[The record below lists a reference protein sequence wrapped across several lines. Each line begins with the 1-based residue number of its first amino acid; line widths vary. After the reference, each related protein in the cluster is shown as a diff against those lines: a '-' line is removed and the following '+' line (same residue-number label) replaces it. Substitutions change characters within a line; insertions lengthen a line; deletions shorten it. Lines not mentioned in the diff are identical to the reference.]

1 MAKEEQY
8 HGYMDQHEDINFG
21 KYLGLF
27 AFLFLPG
34 GIYALLAYYIFW
46 KGLKWKPRV
55 YFFVFLFLSLTLLI
69 IGYVNPPFVDFDFKD
84 TDTYIYP
91 YVYISMWVGLLLSYF
106 SFVYMAQQLRNYP
119 ELKIMKGWAQGHR
132 YAKTPWQK
140 WRHSRLIQQCKN
152 GDFYDTETT
161 PLGVLDKYV
170 EYTEEGKYDRIE
182 SIDREQVVKR
192 YNRESLKGGVISVGA
207 SGSGKSVTMLNSI
220 KNAIIAGRPVIVMDN
235 KRSFDFPYFLAKWAK
250 ENNREFYHFASGKP
264 QEYFNKFNSKPASYD
279 PLKSGDAT
287 SNKNMI
293 LGLREWDAASAVY
306 KGDTDN
312 ILTSV
317 FNLLEETKNDD
328 RIRGI
333 NWNDNSIQ
341 QFVDALDLQTI
352 NSMILSFKSSLEKY
366 DTKEKTLDDRKLK
379 GMEDFYERLKDV
391 REGKRLREQLEGVIS
406 QMRTILLSGY
416 GYWLSNDYTDK
427 EIVFNDIFE
436 RKDGPVVLFSFSAE
450 KEGDSAKFMANLV
463 LTDLRRSLTNKQE
476 KGLTDN
482 YAEVYID
489 EFQSLISEDVS
500 DALAKSRST
509 GTSLYLSCQSLEQI
523 VSSATGDGEAVL
535 KSFLDNAGNFMI
547 HSGSSYSSAERF
559 SNILGK
565 ERRIVY
571 KKTGKRNAKLF
582 TFQWSNSREEMV
594 SENLEQVW
602 RLEPIDIQKL
612 ESPTRANGFRATAYY
627 ITKNC
632 EDPEYSFLGSVA
644 RKLQVV
650 VPPEITNGVP
660 KEYEEESIRYAKE
673 VEKMKHFGKRR
684 IVNEREL
691 PTSNNQITNEEEN
704 FFITE
709 MTNEEISRFNPNYDN
724 YEIPKEYT
732 NHLIERDIQ
741 LERMQI
747 EELPVVKEEPVVQQP
762 KIKQEDFFS
771 NLENNKKTLQKQN
784 KTVKKDLLSNFD
796 VGTTKKEK
804 KEEKVNTSDF
814 MSAFN
819 NFNSDGSLKENKTK
833 QENKPKPKG
842 LPKL

>member
-69 IGYVNPPFVDFDFKD
+69 IGYANPPFADFDFKD

-161 PLGVLDKYV
+161 PLGVLDQYV

-182 SIDREQVVKR
+182 SIDNEQVVRR
-192 YNRESLKGGVISVGA
+192 YNKESVKGGIISVGA

-220 KNAIIAGRPVIVMDN
+220 KNSIIAGRPVIVMDN

-250 ENNREFYHFASGKP
+250 ENNREFYHFVSGRP
-264 QEYFNKFNSKPASYD
+264 EEYFNKFNSKQASYD

-287 SNKNMI
+287 SNKEMI

-306 KGDTDN
+306 KADTET
-312 ILTSV
+312 ILSAV
-317 FNLLEETKNDD
+317 FNLIEETKNDD
-328 RIRGI
+328 RIHGI
-333 NWNDNSIQ
+333 NWEDNGIQ
-341 QFVDALDLQTI
+341 QFIDALDIQTI
-352 NSMILSFKSSLEKY
+352 NSMILSFKSSLQMYGSTPTDMK
-366 DTKEKTLDDRKLK
+366 KLQ
-379 GMEDFYERLKDV
+379 GMINFYERLKDV
-391 REGKRLREQLEGVIS
+391 REGKRLREQLEGIVN
-406 QMRTILLSGY
+406 QMRTILLSSY
-416 GYWLSNDYTDK
+416 GYWLSSDYTDK
-427 EIVFNDIFE
+427 EIVFDDIFE

-450 KEGDSAKFMANLV
+450 KEGDAAKFMANLV
-463 LTDLRRSLTNKQE
+463 LTDLRRSLSKKE
-476 KGLTDN
+476 AKGLKDN

-489 EFQSLISEDVS
+489 EFQSLISESVIDT
-500 DALAKSRST
+500 LAKSRST
-509 GTSLYLSCQSLEQI
+509 GTAIYLSCQSLEQI
-523 VSSATGDGEAVL
+523 VSSSTGDGEAVV
-535 KSFLDNAGNFMI
+535 KAFLDNAGNFII

-602 RLEPIDIQKL
+602 KVEPIDIQKL
-612 ESPTRANGFRATAYY
+612 ESPTKSNGFRATAYY

-632 EDPEYSFLGSVA
+632 EDPEYSFLGGVA

-650 VPPEITNGVP
+650 VPPEITSGVP
-660 KEYEEESIRYAKE
+660 KEYEEESIRHSQE
-673 VEKMKHFGKRR
+673 VARMKLNGRR
-684 IVNEREL
+684 TVSEREL
-691 PTSNNQITNEEEN
+691 PTSNNQITSEEEN

-709 MTNEEISRFNPNYDN
+709 MTSEEINRFNPNHDN
-724 YEIPKEYT
+724 YEMPKEYT
-732 NHLIERDIQ
+732 NHLVERDIQ

-747 EELPVVKEEPVVQQP
+747 EELPVVKEAPIIQEQP

-819 NFNSDGSLKENKTK
+819 NFNSDGSLKESKPK

>member
-182 SIDREQVVKR
+182 SIDNEQVVRR
-192 YNRESLKGGVISVGA
+192 YNREALKGGIISVGA

-250 ENNREFYHFASGKP
+250 ENNREFYHFVSGRP
-264 QEYFNKFNSKPASYD
+264 EEYFNKFNSKQASYD
-279 PLKSGDAT
+279 PLKSGNAT
-287 SNKNMI
+287 SNKEMI

-306 KGDTDN
+306 KGETDN

-328 RIRGI
+328 RIHGI

-341 QFVDALDLQTI
+341 QFVDALNIQTI
-352 NSMILSFKSSLEKY
+352 NSMILSFKSSLQMY
-366 DTKEKTLDDRKLK
+366 DTKEKSLDDRKLQSL
-379 GMEDFYERLKDV
+379 EDFYERLKDV
-391 REGKRLREQLEGVIS
+391 REGKRVREQLEGIIS

-463 LTDLRRSLTNKQE
+463 LTDLRRSLQNKQE
-476 KGLTDN
+476 KGLTNN

-489 EFQSLISEDVS
+489 EFQSLISESVNDT
-500 DALAKSRST
+500 LAKLRST

-523 VSSATGDGEAVL
+523 VSSSTGDGEAVL
-535 KSFLDNAGNFMI
+535 KSLLDNAGNFI
-547 HSGSSYSSAERF
+547 VHSGSSFSSAERF

-612 ESPTRANGFRATAYY
+612 ESPTKSNGFRATAYY

-660 KEYEEESIRYAKE
+660 KEYEEESIIYAKE

-709 MTNEEISRFNPNYDN
+709 MTSEEINRFNPNHDN
-724 YEIPKEYT
+724 YEMPKEYT
-732 NHLIERDIQ
+732 NHLVERDIQ

-819 NFNSDGSLKENKTK
+819 NFNSDGSLKESKPK

>member
-161 PLGVLDKYV
+161 PLGVLDQYV

-182 SIDREQVVKR
+182 SIDNEQVVRR
-192 YNRESLKGGVISVGA
+192 YNKESVKGGIISVGA

-220 KNAIIAGRPVIVMDN
+220 KNSIIAGRPVIVMDN

-250 ENNREFYHFASGKP
+250 ENNREFYHFVSGRP
-264 QEYFNKFNSKPASYD
+264 EEYFNKFNSKQASYD

-287 SNKNMI
+287 SNKEMI

-306 KGDTDN
+306 KADTET
-312 ILTSV
+312 ILSAV
-317 FNLLEETKNDD
+317 FNLIEETKNDD
-328 RIRGI
+328 RIHGI

-341 QFVDALDLQTI
+341 QFVDALNIQTI
-352 NSMILSFKSSLEKY
+352 NSMILSFKSSLQMY
-366 DTKEKTLDDRKLK
+366 DTKEKSLDDRKLQSL
-379 GMEDFYERLKDV
+379 EDFYERLKDV
-391 REGKRLREQLEGVIS
+391 REGKRVREQLEGIIS

-463 LTDLRRSLTNKQE
+463 LTDLRRSLQNKQE
-476 KGLTDN
+476 KGLTNN

-489 EFQSLISEDVS
+489 EFQSLISESVS
-500 DALAKSRST
+500 DTLTKSRST

-523 VSSATGDGEAVL
+523 VSSSTGDGEAVL
-535 KSFLDNAGNFMI
+535 KSLLDNAGNFI
-547 HSGSSYSSAERF
+547 VHSGSSFSSAERF

-612 ESPTRANGFRATAYY
+612 ESPTKSNGFRATAYY

-650 VPPEITNGVP
+650 VPPEITSGVP

-747 EELPVVKEEPVVQQP
+747 EELPVVKEEPVLQQP

-819 NFNSDGSLKENKTK
+819 NFNSDGSLKESKPK

>member
-182 SIDREQVVKR
+182 SIDKEQVVRR
-192 YNRESLKGGVISVGA
+192 YNKESLKGGVLSVGA

-220 KNAIIAGRPVIVMDN
+220 KNAIIDGRPVIVMDN

-250 ENNREFYHFASGKP
+250 ENNREFYHFVSGRP
-264 QEYFNKFNSKPASYD
+264 EEYFNKFNSKQASYD
-279 PLKSGDAT
+279 PLKSGNAT
-287 SNKNMI
+287 SNKEMI

-306 KGDTDN
+306 KGETDN

-328 RIRGI
+328 RIHGI

-341 QFVDALDLQTI
+341 QFVDALNIQTI
-352 NSMILSFKSSLEKY
+352 NSMLLSFKSSLQMY
-366 DTKEKTLDDRKLK
+366 DTKEKSLDDRKLQSL
-379 GMEDFYERLKDV
+379 EDFYERLKDV
-391 REGKRLREQLEGVIS
+391 REGKRVREQLEGIIS

-416 GYWLSNDYTDK
+416 GYWLSKDYTDK

-463 LTDLRRSLTNKQE
+463 LTDLRRSLQNKQE
-476 KGLTDN
+476 KGLTNN

-489 EFQSLISEDVS
+489 EFQSLISESVS
-500 DALAKSRST
+500 STLAKSRST

-523 VSSATGDGEAVL
+523 ISSSTGDGEAVL
-535 KSFLDNAGNFMI
+535 KELLDNAGNFVV

-724 YEIPKEYT
+724 YEMPKEYT
-732 NHLIERDIQ
+732 NHLVERDIQ
-741 LERMQI
+741 LERMKI

-819 NFNSDGSLKENKTK
+819 NFNSDGSLKESKPK
-833 QENKPKPKG
+833 QEDKPKPRG

>member
-140 WRHSRLIQQCKN
+140 WRHSRIIQQCKN

-182 SIDREQVVKR
+182 SIDNEQVVRR
-192 YNRESLKGGVISVGA
+192 YNREALKGGIISVGA

-250 ENNREFYHFASGKP
+250 ENNREFYHFVSGRP
-264 QEYFNKFNSKPASYD
+264 EEYFNKFNSKQASYD
-279 PLKSGDAT
+279 PLKSGNAT
-287 SNKNMI
+287 SNKEMI

-306 KGDTDN
+306 KGETDN

-328 RIRGI
+328 RIHGI

-341 QFVDALDLQTI
+341 QFVDALNIQTI
-352 NSMILSFKSSLEKY
+352 NSMILSFKSSLQMY
-366 DTKEKTLDDRKLK
+366 DTKEKSLDDRKLQSL
-379 GMEDFYERLKDV
+379 EDFYERLKDV
-391 REGKRLREQLEGVIS
+391 REGKRVREQLEGIIS

-416 GYWLSNDYTDK
+416 GYWLSNDYTNK

-463 LTDLRRSLTNKQE
+463 LTDLRRSLQNKQE
-476 KGLTDN
+476 KGLTNN

-489 EFQSLISEDVS
+489 EFQSLISESVS
-500 DALAKSRST
+500 DTLAKSRST

-523 VSSATGDGEAVL
+523 VSSSTGDGEAVL
-535 KSFLDNAGNFMI
+535 KSLLDNAGNFI
-547 HSGSSYSSAERF
+547 VHSGSSFSSAERF

-612 ESPTRANGFRATAYY
+612 ESPTKSNGFRATAYY

-724 YEIPKEYT
+724 YEMPKEYT
-732 NHLIERDIQ
+732 NHLVERELQ

-819 NFNSDGSLKENKTK
+819 NFNSDGSLKESKPK

>member
-69 IGYVNPPFVDFDFKD
+69 IGYANPPFVDFDFKD

-161 PLGVLDKYV
+161 PLGVLDQYV

-182 SIDREQVVKR
+182 SIDREQVVRR
-192 YNRESLKGGVISVGA
+192 YNKESLKGGVLSVGA

-220 KNAIIAGRPVIVMDN
+220 KNAIIDGRPVIVMDN

-250 ENNREFYHFASGKP
+250 ENNREFYHFVSGRP
-264 QEYFNKFNSKPASYD
+264 EEYFNKFNSKQASYD
-279 PLKSGDAT
+279 PLKSGNAT
-287 SNKNMI
+287 SNKEMI

-306 KGDTDN
+306 KGETDN

-328 RIRGI
+328 RIHGI

-341 QFVDALDLQTI
+341 QFVDALNIQTI
-352 NSMILSFKSSLEKY
+352 NSMLLSFKSSLQMY
-366 DTKEKTLDDRKLK
+366 DTKEKSLDDRKLQSL
-379 GMEDFYERLKDV
+379 EDFYERLKDV
-391 REGKRLREQLEGVIS
+391 REGKRVREQLEGIIS

-416 GYWLSNDYTDK
+416 GYWLSKDYTDK

-463 LTDLRRSLTNKQE
+463 LTDLRRSLQNKQE
-476 KGLTDN
+476 KGLTNN

-489 EFQSLISEDVS
+489 EFQSLISESVS
-500 DALAKSRST
+500 NTLAKSRST

-523 VSSATGDGEAVL
+523 VSSSTGDGEAVL
-535 KSFLDNAGNFMI
+535 KEFLDNVGNFVV

-747 EELPVVKEEPVVQQP
+747 EELPVVKEEPVVQQS

-819 NFNSDGSLKENKTK
+819 NFNSDGSLKESKPK
-833 QENKPKPKG
+833 QEDKPKPRG

>member
-34 GIYALLAYYIFW
+34 GIYVLLAYYIFW

-69 IGYVNPPFVDFDFKD
+69 IGYVNPPFADFDFKD

-140 WRHSRLIQQCKN
+140 WRHSRIIQQCKN

-182 SIDREQVVKR
+182 SIDNEQVVRR
-192 YNRESLKGGVISVGA
+192 YNREALKGGIISVGA

-250 ENNREFYHFASGKP
+250 ENNREFYHFVSGRP
-264 QEYFNKFNSKPASYD
+264 EEYFNKFNSKQASYD
-279 PLKSGDAT
+279 PLKSGNAT
-287 SNKNMI
+287 SNKEMI

-306 KGDTDN
+306 KGETDN

-328 RIRGI
+328 RIHGI

-341 QFVDALDLQTI
+341 QFVDALNIQTI
-352 NSMILSFKSSLEKY
+352 NSMILSFKSSLQMY
-366 DTKEKTLDDRKLK
+366 DTKEKSLDDRKLQSL
-379 GMEDFYERLKDV
+379 EDFYERLKDV
-391 REGKRLREQLEGVIS
+391 REGKRVREQLEGIIS

-463 LTDLRRSLTNKQE
+463 LTDLRRSLQNKQE
-476 KGLTDN
+476 KGLTNN

-489 EFQSLISEDVS
+489 EFQSLISESVS
-500 DALAKSRST
+500 DTLAKSRST

-523 VSSATGDGEAVL
+523 VSSSTGDGEAVL
-535 KSFLDNAGNFMI
+535 KSLLDNAGNFI
-547 HSGSSYSSAERF
+547 VHSGSSFSSAERF

-612 ESPTRANGFRATAYY
+612 ESPTKSNGFRATAYY

-650 VPPEITNGVP
+650 VPPEITSGVP

-747 EELPVVKEEPVVQQP
+747 EELPVVKEEPVLQQP

-819 NFNSDGSLKENKTK
+819 NFNSDGSLKESKPK

>member
-69 IGYVNPPFVDFDFKD
+69 IGYANPPFVDFDFKD

-140 WRHSRLIQQCKN
+140 WRHSRLMQQCKN

-182 SIDREQVVKR
+182 SIDKEQVVRR

-250 ENNREFYHFASGKP
+250 ENNREFYHFISGQP
-264 QEYFNKFNSKPASYD
+264 GEYFNKFNSKQASYD
-279 PLKSGDAT
+279 PLKGGNAT
-287 SNKNMI
+287 SNKDLI

-306 KGDTDN
+306 KGDTET
-312 ILTSV
+312 ILMSV
-317 FNLLEETKNDD
+317 FSLLEETKNDD
-328 RIRGI
+328 RIHGI
-333 NWNDNSIQ
+333 NWNDNNIQ
-341 QFVDALDLQTI
+341 QFIDALNLQTI
-352 NSMILSFKSSLEKY
+352 NSMILSFKSSLQMY
-366 DTKEKTLDDRKLK
+366 GTKPKPLDIKKL
-379 GMEDFYERLKDV
+379 ENLESFYEKLKDV
-391 REGKRLREQLEGVIS
+391 REGKRLREQLDGIIN
-406 QMRTILLSGY
+406 QMRTILLSSY
-416 GYWLSNDYTDK
+416 GPWLSTDYTDK

-436 RKDGPVVLFSFSAE
+436 SEDGPVVLFSFSAE
-450 KEGDSAKFMANLV
+450 KEGDAAKFMANLV
-463 LTDLRRSLTNKQE
+463 LSDLRNALSNKQS
-476 KGLTDN
+476 KGLQSN

-489 EFQSLISEDVS
+489 EFQSLISESVQDT
-500 DALAKSRST
+500 LAKSRST
-509 GTSLYLSCQSLEQI
+509 GTAIYLSCQSLEQI
-523 VSSATGDGEAVL
+523 VSASTGDGEAVV
-535 KSFLDNAGNFMI
+535 KSFLDNAGNFI
-547 HSGSSYSSAERF
+547 VHSGSSFSSAERF

-565 ERRIVY
+565 ERRIIY

-602 RLEPIDIQKL
+602 KVEPIDIQKL
-612 ESPTRANGFRATAYY
+612 ESPTKSNGFRATAYY

-673 VEKMKHFGKRR
+673 FEKMKHFGKRR

-732 NHLIERDIQ
+732 NHLVERDVQ

-747 EELPVVKEEPVVQQP
+747 EELPVVKEEPIVQQP

-819 NFNSDGSLKENKTK
+819 NFNSDGSLKESKTK

>member
-182 SIDREQVVKR
+182 SIDNEQVVRR
-192 YNRESLKGGVISVGA
+192 YNREALKGGIISVGA

-250 ENNREFYHFASGKP
+250 ENNREFYHFVSGRP
-264 QEYFNKFNSKPASYD
+264 EEYFNKFNSKQASYD
-279 PLKSGDAT
+279 PLKSGNAT
-287 SNKNMI
+287 SNKEMI

-306 KGDTDN
+306 KGETDN

-328 RIRGI
+328 RIHGI

-341 QFVDALDLQTI
+341 QFVDALNIQTI
-352 NSMILSFKSSLEKY
+352 NSMILSFKSSLQMY
-366 DTKEKTLDDRKLK
+366 DTKEKSLDDRKLQSL
-379 GMEDFYERLKDV
+379 EDFYERLKDV
-391 REGKRLREQLEGVIS
+391 REGKRVREQLEGIIS

-463 LTDLRRSLTNKQE
+463 LTDLRRSLQNKQE
-476 KGLTDN
+476 KGLTNN

-489 EFQSLISEDVS
+489 EFQSLISESVS
-500 DALAKSRST
+500 DTLAKSRST

-523 VSSATGDGEAVL
+523 VSSSTGDGEAVL
-535 KSFLDNAGNFMI
+535 KSLLDNAGNFI
-547 HSGSSYSSAERF
+547 VHSGSSFSSAERF

-612 ESPTRANGFRATAYY
+612 ESPTKSNGFRATAYY

-732 NHLIERDIQ
+732 NHLVERDIQ

-819 NFNSDGSLKENKTK
+819 NFNSDGSLKESKPK
-833 QENKPKPKG
+833 QEDKPKPRG

>member
-91 YVYISMWVGLLLSYF
+91 YVYISMWVGILLSYF
-106 SFVYMAQQLRNYP
+106 SFVYMGQQLRNYP

-140 WRHSRLIQQCKN
+140 WKHNRLIQQCKN

-161 PLGVLDKYV
+161 PLGVLDQYV

-182 SIDREQVVKR
+182 SIDNEQVVKR
-192 YNRESLKGGVISVGA
+192 YNKESVKGGIISVGA

-250 ENNREFYHFASGKP
+250 ENNREFYHFVSGKP
-264 QEYFNKFNSKPASYD
+264 EEYFNKFNSKQASYD
-279 PLKSGDAT
+279 PLKRGDAT
-287 SNKNMI
+287 SNTKMI

-306 KGDTDN
+306 KADTET
-312 ILTSV
+312 ILSSV
-317 FNLLEETKNDD
+317 FGLIDETKNDD
-328 RIRGI
+328 RIQGI
-333 NWNDNSIQ
+333 NWNDNGIQ
-341 QFVDALDLQTI
+341 QFIDALDLQNI
-352 NSMILSFKSSLEKY
+352 NSMILSFKSSLAMHNR
-366 DTKEKTLDDRKLK
+366 KTSTDQKKLDS
-379 GMEDFYERLKDV
+379 MISFYEKLKDV
-391 REGKRLREQLEGVIS
+391 REGKRLREQLDGIVN
-406 QMRTILLSGY
+406 QMRTILLSSY

-427 EIVFNDIFE
+427 EIVFDDIFE

-450 KEGDSAKFMANLV
+450 KEGDAAKFMANLV
-463 LTDLRRSLTNKQE
+463 LTDLRRCLNNKE
-476 KGLTDN
+476 AKGLKDN

-489 EFQSLISEDVS
+489 EFQSLISESVIDTLS
-500 DALAKSRST
+500 KSRST
-509 GTSLYLSCQSLEQI
+509 GTAIYLSCQSLEQI
-523 VSSATGDGEAVL
+523 VSSSTGDGEAVL

-632 EDPEYSFLGSVA
+632 EDPEYSFLSSVA

-660 KEYEEESIRYAKE
+660 KEYEEESIKYAKE

-691 PTSNNQITNEEEN
+691 PTSSNQITSEEEN

-732 NHLIERDIQ
+732 NHLVERDIQ

-819 NFNSDGSLKENKTK
+819 NFNSDGSLKESKPK